1 MLPQGQRKLAQSIS
15 RGEWGVGLL
24 GLGVAQPSR
33 VFSPDPKL
41 PSSPLLTL
49 PYPPLLFSHKY
60 CSPNF
65 RKLKNKE
72 SDGSFFLPVP
82 FASQP

>member
-15 RGEWGVGLL
+15 QEEWGVGLL
-24 GLGVAQPSR
+24 GLGVAQGSE

-41 PSSPLLTL
+41 PSSPLLTP
-49 PYPPLLFSHKY
+49 PYPPLFSHKY

-72 SDGSFFLPVP
+72 SDGNFFLPVP